1 MLFRSAPS
9 SWAALL
15 AGTSGVAPI
24 EGFDPARI
32 DVRIACELKG
42 FDPESVMERKE
53 ARKLD
58 RCSLVAVAAAREAW
72 ADAGLAVGDPER
84 VGVVVGSAFGGAAT
98 IQSGMEAFFEKGPH
112 RIGPHLHGA
121 MLVDTPGFEIARDL
135 GVYGTNFSVT
145 AACATGACSI
155 GAASDFVQIGRA
167 HV

>member
-1 MLFRSAPS
+1 MAGGVVITGIGILSPVGLDAPS

-84 VGVVVGSAFGGAAT
+84 
-98 IQSGMEAFFEKGPH
+98 E
-112 RIGPHLHGA
+112 
-121 MLVDTPGFEIARDL
+121 
-135 GVYGTNFSVT
+135 
-145 AACATGACSI
+145 
-155 GAASDFVQIGRA
+155 IGRA